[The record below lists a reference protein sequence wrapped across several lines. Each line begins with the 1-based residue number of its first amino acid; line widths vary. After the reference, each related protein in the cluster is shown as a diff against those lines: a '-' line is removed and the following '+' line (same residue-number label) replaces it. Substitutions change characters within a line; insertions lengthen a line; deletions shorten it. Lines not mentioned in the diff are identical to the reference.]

1 MTQWYARGEVG
12 EYVLDQVESLLDG
25 IIDMEF
31 FTSKLQEIG
40 MDQQEIQQVYAEEV
54 LEIFE

>member
-1 MTQWYARGEVG
+1 MTQWYSRGEVG
-12 EYVLDQVESLLDG
+12 EYVLDQVESLMDG